1 MMRNLV
7 LGVALLGS
15 LGFGMAEAE
24 ELSLL
29 DAMSTARNQ
38 AREVTAAR
46 AQAEA
51 GAARLKQAKGYRMPQ
66 VRFQEIWMTTNT
78 PAEVFALQLNQGV
91 FSFDD
96 FVMSD
101 PNNPDW
107 FENATSRF
115 ELMLPIYMGGG
126 LSGRIDQAK
135 LAAEADE
142 IKAAWAADSAA
153 LAAAEAFIRLAQV
166 RENVILLERSL
177 VTVEAHV
184 NIARAYVDQGML
196 VRSELLRAEVEWS
209 RIQDLLQQARGQA
222 KVAEAN
228 LSFRLGADPSMSWEL
243 RKLPDPEPIAEN
255 IEPWLLTAETR
266 ADLEAAR
273 RMLSA
278 AELEVRVKRSALMPK
293 VGLQAKYDFNDQN
306 LFGTGAH
313 AGSVAAVASIDIF
326 SGNRH
331 RAAKAAAEADLEAG
345 RQQLVQFE
353 DGIRLSVK
361 DAYETAIS
369 ARQRYDTA
377 VAAQQAALEAE
388 RITEERFKKGVVQ
401 MIDLLDASTARQEAE
416 TRKLVAA
423 AEAYLATLE
432 LAVRSGRQPES
443 VLPNPTTSTSS
454 GTES

>member
-166 RENVILLERSL
+166 RENVTLLERSL
-177 VTVEAHV
+177 ETVEAHV

-243 RKLPDPEPIAEN
+243 RQLPDPEPIAEN

>member
-1 MMRNLV
+1 MTRKLI
-7 LGVALLGS
+7 LGMALLGS
-15 LGFGMAEAE
+15 LCLATAEAD

-29 DAMSTARNQ
+29 DAMSTARDQ

-46 AQAEA
+46 ARAEA

-66 VRFQEIWMTTNT
+66 VRFQEIWMTTNS

-126 LSGRIDQAK
+126 LSGRIDQAR

-142 IKAAWAADSAA
+142 IKTAWAADSAA
-153 LAAAEAFIRLAQV
+153 LAAAEAYIRLAQV
-166 RENVILLERSL
+166 RENLILLERSL
-177 VTVEAHV
+177 ETVEAHV
-184 NIARAYVDQGML
+184 NLARAYVDQGML
-196 VRSELLRAEVEWS
+196 VRSELLMAEVEWA
-209 RIQDLLQQARGQA
+209 RIQDLFQQARGQA

-228 LSFRLGADPSMSWEL
+228 LSFRLGSDPSTAWEL
-243 RKLPDPEPIAEN
+243 SKLPGPEPIDN
-255 IEPWLLTAETR
+255 GIEPWLTSSETR

-273 RMLSA
+273 RLLSA
-278 AELEVRVKRSALMPK
+278 AELEVKVQRSALMPK

-313 AGSVAAVASIDIF
+313 SGSVAAVASIDIF

-345 RQQLVQFE
+345 RQQLELFE
-353 DGIRLSVK
+353 DGIRLGVK
-361 DAYETAIS
+361 DAFETAIS
-369 ARQRYDTA
+369 SKQRYDTA
-377 VAAQQAALEAE
+377 LTAQQAALEAE
-388 RITEERFKKGVVQ
+388 RITEERFKKGVVK
-401 MIDLLDASTARQEAE
+401 MLDLLDASTARQEAE
-416 TRKLVAA
+416 TRQLVAA

-443 VLPNPTTSTSS
+443 VLPNHPTPTSPR
-454 GTES
+454 TES

>member
-177 VTVEAHV
+177 ETVEAHV

-243 RKLPDPEPIAEN
+243 RQLPDPEPIAEN

-278 AELEVRVKRSALMPK
+278 AELEVRVQRSALMPK
-293 VGLQAKYDFNDQN
+293 VGLQAKYDFNDPH

-388 RITEERFKKGVVQ
+388 RCLLYTSDAADEVVP
-401 MIDLLDASTARQEAE
+401 
-416 TRKLVAA
+416 V
-423 AEAYLATLE
+423 
-432 LAVRSGRQPES
+432 
-443 VLPNPTTSTSS
+443 
-454 GTES
+454 

>member
-177 VTVEAHV
+177 ETVEAHV

-243 RKLPDPEPIAEN
+243 RQLPDPEPIAEN

>member
-1 MMRNLV
+1 MTRNLV
-7 LGVALLGS
+7 LGMALLGS
-15 LGFGMAEAE
+15 LCLATAEAD

-29 DAMSTARNQ
+29 DAMSTARDQ
-38 AREVTAAR
+38 AREVTTAR
-46 AQAEA
+46 ARAEA

-66 VRFQEIWMTTNT
+66 VRFQEIWMTTNS

-126 LSGRIDQAK
+126 LSGRIDQAR

-142 IKAAWAADSAA
+142 IKTTWAADSAA
-153 LAAAEAFIRLAQV
+153 LAAAEAYIRLAQV
-166 RENVILLERSL
+166 RENLILLERSL
-177 VTVEAHV
+177 ETVEAHV
-184 NIARAYVDQGML
+184 NLARAYVEQGML
-196 VRSELLRAEVEWS
+196 VRSELLMAEVEWA
-209 RIQDLLQQARGQA
+209 RIQDLFQQARGQA

-228 LSFRLGADPSMSWEL
+228 LSFRLGSDPSTAWEL
-243 RKLPDPEPIAEN
+243 SKLPEPEPIDDG
-255 IEPWLLTAETR
+255 IEPWLTSSETR

-273 RMLSA
+273 RLLSA
-278 AELEVRVKRSALMPK
+278 AELEVKVQRSALMPK
-293 VGLQAKYDFNDQN
+293 VGLQAKYDFYGQN

-313 AGSVAAVASIDIF
+313 SGSVAAVASIDIF

-345 RQQLVQFE
+345 RQQLELFE
-353 DGIRLSVK
+353 DGIRLGVK
-361 DAYETAIS
+361 DAFETAIS
-369 ARQRYDTA
+369 SKQRYDTA
-377 VAAQQAALEAE
+377 LTAQQAALEAE
-388 RITEERFKKGVVQ
+388 RITEERFKKGVVK
-401 MIDLLDASTARQEAE
+401 MLDLLDASTARQEAE
-416 TRKLVAA
+416 TRQLVAA

-443 VLPNPTTSTSS
+443 VLPNHPTPTSPR
-454 GTES
+454 TES

>member
-1 MMRNLV
+1 MTRNLV
-7 LGVALLGS
+7 LGMALLGS
-15 LGFGMAEAE
+15 LCLATAEAA

-29 DAMSTARNQ
+29 DAMSTARDQ
-38 AREVTAAR
+38 AREVTTAR
-46 AQAEA
+46 AQTEA
-51 GAARLKQAKGYRMPQ
+51 GQARLRQAKGYRMPQ
-66 VRFQEIWMTTNT
+66 VRFQEIWMTTNS

-91 FSFDD
+91 FSFED

-142 IKAAWAADSAA
+142 IKASWAADSAA

-177 VTVEAHV
+177 ETVEAHV

-196 VRSELLRAEVEWS
+196 VRSELLMAEVEWS
-209 RIQDLLQQARGQA
+209 RIQDLLQQAEGHA

-228 LSFRLGADPSMSWEL
+228 LSFRLGADPETAWEL
-243 RKLPDPEPIAEN
+243 RELPEPESIDDGLET
-255 IEPWLLTAETR
+255 WLVTAETR

-273 RMLSA
+273 RLLSA
-278 AELEVRVKRSALMPK
+278 AELEVKVQRSALMPK
-293 VGLQAKYDFNDQN
+293 IGLQAKYDFNDQH

-313 AGSVAAVASIDIF
+313 SGSVAAVASIDIF

-345 RQQLVQFE
+345 RQQLELFE
-353 DGIRLSVK
+353 DGIRLGVK

-369 ARQRYDTA
+369 SRLRYDTA
-377 VAAQQAALEAE
+377 MAAKAAATEAE
-388 RITEERFKKGVVQ
+388 RITEERFKKGVVK
-401 MIDLLDASTARQEAE
+401 MIDLVDASTARQEAE
-416 TRKLVAA
+416 TRQLVAA

-443 VLPNPTTSTSS
+443 VIPNPSTTTSSR
-454 GTES
+454 TES

>member
-1 MMRNLV
+1 MTRNLI
-7 LGVALLGS
+7 LGMALLGS
-15 LGFGMAEAE
+15 LCLATAEAD

-29 DAMSTARNQ
+29 DAMSTARDQ
-38 AREVTAAR
+38 AREVTTAR
-46 AQAEA
+46 ARAEA

-66 VRFQEIWMTTNT
+66 VRFQEIWMTTNS

-126 LSGRIDQAK
+126 LSGRIDQAR

-142 IKAAWAADSAA
+142 IKTTWAADSAA
-153 LAAAEAFIRLAQV
+153 LAAAEAYIRLAQV
-166 RENVILLERSL
+166 RENLILLERSL
-177 VTVEAHV
+177 ETVEAHV
-184 NIARAYVDQGML
+184 NLARAYVDQGML
-196 VRSELLRAEVEWS
+196 VRSELLMAEVEWA
-209 RIQDLLQQARGQA
+209 RIQDLFQQARGQA

-228 LSFRLGADPSMSWEL
+228 LSFRLGSDPSTAWEL
-243 RKLPDPEPIAEN
+243 SKLPEPEPIDN
-255 IEPWLLTAETR
+255 SIEPWLTSAETR

-273 RMLSA
+273 RLLSA
-278 AELEVRVKRSALMPK
+278 AELEVKVQRSAMMPK
-293 VGLQAKYDFNDQN
+293 VGLQAKYDFYDQN

-313 AGSVAAVASIDIF
+313 SGSVAAVASIDIF

-345 RQQLVQFE
+345 RQQLELFE
-353 DGIRLSVK
+353 DGIRLGVK
-361 DAYETAIS
+361 DAFETAIS
-369 ARQRYDTA
+369 SKQRYDTA
-377 VAAQQAALEAE
+377 LTAQQAALEAE
-388 RITEERFKKGVVQ
+388 RITEERFKKGVVK
-401 MIDLLDASTARQEAE
+401 MLDLLDASTARQEAE
-416 TRKLVAA
+416 TRQLVAA

-443 VLPNPTTSTSS
+443 VLPNHPTPTSPR
-454 GTES
+454 TES

>member
-1 MMRNLV
+1 MTRNLF

-15 LGFGMAEAE
+15 ACLGAANAE
-24 ELSLL
+24 ELSLS
-29 DAMSTARNQ
+29 DAMSIARHQ

-51 GAARLKQAKGYRMPQ
+51 GAARLKQAKGYRLPQ
-66 VRFQEIWMTTNT
+66 VSFQEMWMTTNT
-78 PAEVFALQLNQGV
+78 PAEVFAFQLNQGK

-107 FENATSRF
+107 FENAISRF

-126 LSGRIDQAK
+126 LSGRVDQAK
-135 LAAEADE
+135 LAAEAAE
-142 IKAAWAADSAA
+142 IEASWAADSAA
-153 LAAAEAFIRLAQV
+153 LAAAEAYIRLAQV
-166 RENVILLERSL
+166 RENVTLLERSL
-177 VTVEAHV
+177 ETVEAHV

-196 VRSELLRAEVEWS
+196 VRSELLRAEVELS
-209 RIQDLLQQARGQA
+209 RIQDFLYQARGQA

-228 LSFRLGADPSMSWEL
+228 LSFRLGADPSASWQLHEL
-243 RKLPDPEPIAEN
+243 PEPEPITEN
-255 IEPWLLTAETR
+255 LDPWLATAETR

-278 AELEVRVKRSALMPK
+278 AELEVRVQRSALMPK
-293 VGLQAKYDFNDQN
+293 VGLQAKYDFYDQN
-306 LFGTGAH
+306 PFGTDAH
-313 AGSVAAVASIDIF
+313 SGSIAAVASIDIF

-345 RQQLVQFE
+345 RQQLEQFE
-353 DGIRLSVK
+353 DGIRLGVK

-369 ARQRYDTA
+369 ARQRYGTA
-377 VAAQQAALEAE
+377 VSAQQAAAEAE
-388 RITEERFKKGVVQ
+388 RITEERFRKGVVK

-416 TRKLVAA
+416 TRQLVAA
-423 AEAYLATLE
+423 AEAHLATLE
-432 LAVRSGRQPES
+432 LAVRAGREPES
-443 VLPNPTTSTSS
+443 VLPNNTTSTSS
-454 GTES
+454 RTES

>member
-1 MMRNLV
+1 
-7 LGVALLGS
+7 
-15 LGFGMAEAE
+15 
-24 ELSLL
+24 
-29 DAMSTARNQ
+29 
-38 AREVTAAR
+38 
-46 AQAEA
+46 
-51 GAARLKQAKGYRMPQ
+51 
-66 VRFQEIWMTTNT
+66 MTTNT

-91 FSFDD
+91 FAFED

-142 IKAAWAADSAA
+142 IRASWAADSAA

-166 RENVILLERSL
+166 RENVTLLERSL
-177 VTVEAHV
+177 ETVEAHV
-184 NIARAYVDQGML
+184 NIAKAYVEQGML

-209 RIQDLLQQARGQA
+209 RIQDLLQQAEGHA

-228 LSFRLGADPSMSWEL
+228 LSFRLAADSSTSWEL
-243 RKLPDPEPIAEN
+243 RELPDPQSIDN
-255 IEPWLLTAETR
+255 GIESWLITAESR

-273 RMLSA
+273 RLLSA
-278 AELEVRVKRSALMPK
+278 AELEIKVQRSALMPK
-293 VGLQAKYDFNDQN
+293 IGLQAKYDFNGET
-306 LFGTGAH
+306 LFGSDAH

-345 RQQLVQFE
+345 RLQLEQFE
-353 DGIRLSVK
+353 DGIRLGVK
-361 DAYETAIS
+361 EAYETATS
-369 ARQRYDTA
+369 SRQRYDTA
-377 VAAQQAALEAE
+377 MAAQQAAAEAE
-388 RITEERFKKGVVQ
+388 RITEERFKKGVVK

-416 TRKLVAA
+416 TRQLVAA

-443 VLPNPTTSTSS
+443 VIPTHSTPTSPR
-454 GTES
+454 TES

>member
-1 MMRNLV
+1 MKRNLV

-15 LGFGMAEAE
+15 LGLGSAEAE
-24 ELSLL
+24 DLSLL
-29 DAMSTARNQ
+29 DAMSTARIQ
-38 AREVTAAR
+38 AREVTAAQ
-46 AQAEA
+46 AQAQA

-135 LAAEADE
+135 LAAEADK
-142 IKAAWAADSAA
+142 IKATWAADSAA

-166 RENVILLERSL
+166 RENVTLLERSL
-177 VTVEAHV
+177 ETVEAHV

-243 RKLPDPEPIAEN
+243 RKLPDPEPIAED
-255 IEPWLLTAETR
+255 IEPWLLTSQTR

-331 RAAKAAAEADLEAG
+331 RAARAAAEADLEAG
-345 RQQLVQFE
+345 RQQLEQFE
-353 DGIRLSVK
+353 DGIRLGVK
-361 DAYETAIS
+361 DAFETAIS

-377 VAAQQAALEAE
+377 VAAQQAAVEAE

-416 TRKLVAA
+416 TRQLVAA

>member
-1 MMRNLV
+1 MTRKLI
-7 LGVALLGS
+7 LGMALLGS
-15 LGFGMAEAE
+15 LCLATAEAD

-29 DAMSTARNQ
+29 DAMSTARDQ

-46 AQAEA
+46 ARAEA

-66 VRFQEIWMTTNT
+66 VRFQEIWMTTNS

-126 LSGRIDQAK
+126 LSGRIDQAR

-142 IKAAWAADSAA
+142 IKTAWAADSAA
-153 LAAAEAFIRLAQV
+153 LAAAEAYIRLAQV
-166 RENVILLERSL
+166 RENLILLERSL
-177 VTVEAHV
+177 ETVEAHV
-184 NIARAYVDQGML
+184 NLARAYVDQGML
-196 VRSELLRAEVEWS
+196 VRSELLMAEVEWA
-209 RIQDLLQQARGQA
+209 RIQDLFQQARGQA

-228 LSFRLGADPSMSWEL
+228 LSFRLGSDPSTAWEL
-243 RKLPDPEPIAEN
+243 SKLPGPEPIDHG
-255 IEPWLLTAETR
+255 IEPWLTSSETR

-273 RMLSA
+273 RLLSA
-278 AELEVRVKRSALMPK
+278 AELEVKVQRSALMPK

-313 AGSVAAVASIDIF
+313 SGSVAAVASIDIF

-345 RQQLVQFE
+345 RQQLELFE
-353 DGIRLSVK
+353 DGIRLGVK
-361 DAYETAIS
+361 DAFETAIS
-369 ARQRYDTA
+369 SKQRYDTA
-377 VAAQQAALEAE
+377 LTAQQAALEAE
-388 RITEERFKKGVVQ
+388 RITEERFKKGVVK
-401 MIDLLDASTARQEAE
+401 MLDLLDASTARQEAE
-416 TRKLVAA
+416 TRQLVAA

-443 VLPNPTTSTSS
+443 VLPNHPTPTSPR
-454 GTES
+454 TES

>member
-135 LAAEADE
+135 LAAVADE

-177 VTVEAHV
+177 ETVEAHV

>member
-177 VTVEAHV
+177 ETVEAHV

>member
-1 MMRNLV
+1 MTRNLV
-7 LGVALLGS
+7 LGMALLGS
-15 LGFGMAEAE
+15 LCLATAEAA

-29 DAMSTARNQ
+29 DAMSTARDQ
-38 AREVTAAR
+38 AREVTTAR
-46 AQAEA
+46 AQTEA
-51 GAARLKQAKGYRMPQ
+51 GQARLRQAKGYRMPQ
-66 VRFQEIWMTTNT
+66 VRFQEIWMTTNS

-91 FSFDD
+91 FSFED

-142 IKAAWAADSAA
+142 IKASWAADSAA

-177 VTVEAHV
+177 ETVEAHV

-196 VRSELLRAEVEWS
+196 VRSELLMAEVEWS
-209 RIQDLLQQARGQA
+209 RIQDLLQQAEGHA

-228 LSFRLGADPSMSWEL
+228 LSFRLGADPETAWEL
-243 RKLPDPEPIAEN
+243 RELPEPESIDDG
-255 IEPWLLTAETR
+255 IETWLVTAETR

-273 RMLSA
+273 RLLSA
-278 AELEVRVKRSALMPK
+278 AELEVKVQRSALMPK
-293 VGLQAKYDFNDQN
+293 IGLQAKYDFNDQH

-313 AGSVAAVASIDIF
+313 SGSVAAVASIDIF

-345 RQQLVQFE
+345 RQQLELFE
-353 DGIRLSVK
+353 DGIRLGVK

-369 ARQRYDTA
+369 SRLRYDTA
-377 VAAQQAALEAE
+377 MAAKAAATEAE
-388 RITEERFKKGVVQ
+388 RITEERFKKGVVK
-401 MIDLLDASTARQEAE
+401 MIDLVDASTARQEAE
-416 TRKLVAA
+416 TRQLVAA

-443 VLPNPTTSTSS
+443 VIPNPSTTTSSR
-454 GTES
+454 TES